1 MSDTTTGG
9 KDPHDSGTDDEQ
21 PYDTD
26 AAVAIARDRLAD
38 ELEPAKFGAA
48 DDVNQALAEL
58 AADLRGDDLTVHRL
72 HGVCTHV
79 ELLYEALRDVSEL
92 HGWGWEADTDAHTTQ
107 QPAPDTEPGADPGV
121 DLPDGLGDPTPPEAD
136 E

>member
-1 MSDTTTGG
+1 MSEHTTEGES
-9 KDPHDSGTDDEQ
+9 PHDSGTDDEQ
-21 PYDTD
+21 PYDSG
-26 AAVAIARDRLAD
+26 AAAAIARDRLAD
-38 ELEPAKFGAA
+38 ELDPAEFGAA

-72 HGVCTHV
+72 HGACTHV

-92 HGWGWEADTDAHTTQ
+92 HGWGWETDLDAHTTQ
-107 QPAPDTEPGADPGV
+107 QPAPDTEPGAEPV
-121 DLPDGLGDPTPPEAD
+121 DGLGDPTPPEGD

>member
-1 MSDTTTGG
+1 MSDTTSGG

-38 ELEPAKFGAA
+38 ELDPAKFGAA
-48 DDVNQALAEL
+48 DDANQALAEL
-58 AADLRGDDLTVHRL
+58 VADLRSDDLTVHRL

-107 QPAPDTEPGADPGV
+107 QPAPDTEPGVEPA
-121 DLPDGLGDPTPPEAD
+121 DGLGDPTPPEAD